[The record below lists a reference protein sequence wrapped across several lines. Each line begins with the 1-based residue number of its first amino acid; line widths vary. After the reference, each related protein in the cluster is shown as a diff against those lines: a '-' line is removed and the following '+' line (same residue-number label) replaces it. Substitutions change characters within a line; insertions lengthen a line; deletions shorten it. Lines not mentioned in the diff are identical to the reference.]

1 MPPSTVLVINS
12 LLPQLTDWLESI
24 MFSLELVLLSYKV
37 MIMKYP
43 KSNLTHKE
51 IRLSRQVATKRAES
65 GTLIRDKRSRCSMD
79 TKTKY
84 SHALSI
90 TRVTP

>member
-1 MPPSTVLVINS
+1 MLPSTVLEINS

-24 MFSLELVLLSYKV
+24 MFSLELVQHFYKV

-43 KSNLTHKE
+43 KSSSTRRE
-51 IRLSRQVATKRAES
+51 IRSSRQVATKRAES
-65 GTLIRDKRSRCSMD
+65 GTLIRVKRSRCSMD

-84 SHALSI
+84 SHALST

>member
-1 MPPSTVLVINS
+1 MPPSTVRVTNL
-12 LLPQLTDWLESI
+12 LLPQLTDWRESI
-24 MFSLELVLLSYKV
+24 MFSLELVLLFYKAT
-37 MIMKYP
+37 IMKYP
-43 KSNLTHKE
+43 KSSSIHRE
-51 IRLSRQVATKRAES
+51 IRSLRPLATKRAES
-65 GTLIRDKRSRCSMD
+65 GTLIRDKRSKCSMD